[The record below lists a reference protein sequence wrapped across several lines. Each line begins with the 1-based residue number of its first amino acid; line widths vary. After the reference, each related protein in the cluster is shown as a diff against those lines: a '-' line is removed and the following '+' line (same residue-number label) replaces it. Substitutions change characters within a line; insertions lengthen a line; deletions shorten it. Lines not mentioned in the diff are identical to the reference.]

1 MFLCGPH
8 FFPVCYYRLKKKFLL
23 SVYAVYKEH
32 VPRCLQ
38 QATIFTSHYLLSVI
52 SLITSAFAYLF
63 VHLELIVSVAKQEL
77 KMRIKAKRGKH
88 TSVQNILTSVKHD
101 AVSPSLS
108 GEILP

>member
-1 MFLCGPH
+1 MVHIFSLFAIIG
-8 FFPVCYYRLKKKFLL
+8 KKKFLL
-23 SVYAVYKEH
+23 SVYAVYKEN

-38 QATIFTSHYLLSVI
+38 QATIFTSHYLLSVV
-52 SLITSAFAYLF
+52 SLITSAFAYLL

-101 AVSPSLS
+101 PVSPSLS
-108 GEILP
+108 GEILPYVDF